1 MQSLVIDLSKKYSK
15 NKEKLLKIK
24 EENKLKLENFKKL
37 LSNNKKQ
44 NPLKTSFQ
52 KSNKLGN

>member
-24 EENKLKLENFKKL
+24 KENKLKLENFKKL
-37 LSNNKKQ
+37 LNNNKKQ
-44 NPLKTSFQ
+44 NPLKASFQ

>member
-15 NKEKLLKIK
+15 IKEKLLKIK
-24 EENKLKLENFKKL
+24 KENKLNLENFKKL
-37 LSNNKKQ
+37 LNNNKKQ